1 MHSSIRF
8 ELRARREPNSQT
20 AFLRALCV
28 RTSALSALNLHAFLC
43 VSVPPWQIF
52 IPQHNSNRPRQFP
65 RPINQRRPRRIQKL
79 VPNHHHPPAPHRR
92 HIPPSRIPQS
102 CRDLGARPGSRPSQH
117 NQFRRSQ
124 RHRFIRHPRARI
136 HDHLSP
142 GHLHQLRHPGRG
154 TDPRL
159 RPSLAIHAKPPP
171 SAKPAYPARH
181 IRKSRP
187 HLPYQL
193 FRRPRA
199 IHQSPQRRNITK
211 NIRQRPR
218 IHCQKRH
225 RLRQNLLHRL
235 RHKRHRTNQNRGP
248 QSHHFAQIHFPAIAH
263 RRTRA
268 HLRHILAPPR
278 NSHQLAPHPQRKQ
291 NRSNTRRKRYNP
303 QSVEFFHPSHRTTIL
318 LPPHFSAP
326 FAPLQ

>member
-102 CRDLGARPGSRPSQH
+102 CRDLGARPGSRPGQH

-124 RHRFIRHPRARI
+124 RHPFIPHPHAR
-136 HDHLSP
+136 
-142 GHLHQLRHPGRG
+142 
-154 TDPRL
+154 T
-159 RPSLAIHAKPPP
+159 
-171 SAKPAYPARH
+171 
-181 IRKSRP
+181 SRP
-187 HLPYQL
+187 HLPYQ
-193 FRRPRA
+193 FFSRPRA
-199 IHQSPQRRNITK
+199 IHQSPQRSDITK

-218 IHCQKRH
+218 IHCQKRY

-235 RHKRHRTNQNRGP
+235 RRKRHRTNQNRGP

-268 HLRHILAPPR
+268 HLRHILAPAR

-291 NRSNTRRKRYNP
+291 NRSNTRRKRNDS

-318 LPPHFSAP
+318 LLRISLRPLRLCSKSICSKILSVSLCLRGKCLASAQKEN
-326 FAPLQ
+326 APESLAAPRRVQSNLN